1 MERIDLDEKI
11 DILEI
16 LEKQVVFLENQELS
30 NSLSHFRS
38 QNVQWVLNW
47 LQQTL
52 GEAQDVLDLEDFSNT
67 WS

>member
-1 MERIDLDEKI
+1 MNRENLEQRM

-30 NSLSHFRS
+30 SALGRFRS
-38 QNVQWVLNW
+38 ENMQWVLNA
-47 LQQTL
+47 LQDTL
-52 GEAQDVLDLEDFSNT
+52 GQLQDALDLEDLSQT

>member
-1 MERIDLDEKI
+1 MNRENLEQRM

-30 NSLSHFRS
+30 SALSRFRS
-38 QNVQWVLNW
+38 ENTQWVLNMI
-47 LQQTL
+47 QDML
-52 GEAQDVLDLEDFSNT
+52 GQMQDALDSEDFSQS

>member
-16 LEKQVVFLENQELS
+16 LEKQVVFLENQELA

>member
-1 MERIDLDEKI
+1 MNRENLEQRM

-30 NSLSHFRS
+30 AALRRFRS
-38 QNVQWVLNW
+38 ENTQWVLNMF
-47 LQQTL
+47 QDML
-52 GEAQDVLDLEDFSNT
+52 GQMQDALDSEEFSQS

>member
-1 MERIDLDEKI
+1 M

-30 NSLSHFRS
+30 SALSRFKS
-38 QNVQWVLNW
+38 ENTQWILNM
-47 LQQTL
+47 LQDML
-52 GEAQDVLDLEDFSNT
+52 GQMQDALDLEDFSQS

>member
-1 MERIDLDEKI
+1 MDRNTLEQRM

-30 NSLSHFRS
+30 SALSRFKS
-38 QNVQWVLNW
+38 ENTQWILNM
-47 LQQTL
+47 LQDML
-52 GEAQDVLDLEDFSNT
+52 GQMQDALDLEDFSQS